1 MKTKKLP
8 TSVNPVPKHYLRHQ
22 NVAER
27 GETPEKIQMHQ
38 ISPHPHVTAFPQ
50 TVCQI
55 RRRTT
60 GRSRGEP
67 PIPR

>member
-27 GETPEKIQMHQ
+27 GETTEKMKMHQ
-38 ISPHPHVTAFPQ
+38 ISPYPHVTAFPQ
-50 TVCQI
+50 TVCQTI
-55 RRRTT
+55 TRITA
-60 GRSRGEP
+60 RSRGEP
-67 PIPR
+67 RIPR